1 MQAIYETGKQ
11 LIRLINSHNDIIV
24 SSHCVVSAVKI
35 QAIIFMLFH
44 YVLSASLTLSLSL
57 STLNVA
63 GMLRTNMSNLG
74 EGTAA
79 AWNSFGRLCILGCH
93 VFAQDEVND
102 GTYVICFCSICA
114 AYCASFI

>member
-44 YVLSASLTLSLSL
+44 YVLSASLTLSLAFYVKHCWYASYKYVKPWRGDSSGVEL
-57 STLNVA
+57 LWQALYIRMSRVCA
-63 GMLRTNMSNLG
+63 G
-74 EGTAA
+74 
-79 AWNSFGRLCILGCH
+79 
-93 VFAQDEVND
+93 
-102 GTYVICFCSICA
+102 
-114 AYCASFI
+114 